1 MEHTRAALRRGATE
15 PRSVI
20 AVSPQLREV
29 LDAAE
34 RAAASDAKVLIT
46 GETGV
51 GKDVVASHI
60 HRHSPRRDAEYVAIN
75 CAGVTESLL
84 ESEVFGHVKGSFTGA
99 FRDNVGKIL
108 MAHGGTL
115 FMDEVGEMSLRM
127 QALLLRFL
135 ENGDIQP
142 VGSDVTRKVDVRI
155 IAATNRNLAELVR
168 AGQFREDLL
177 YRLQVIHLHVP
188 ALRDRRADIRPLGM
202 HFIARSKRPVA
213 LTDAAWNAL
222 ERYRWPGNVR
232 ELQNVIEQL
241 VWRPAADGPIDVQDL
256 PRSITASRSSLLPT
270 RERRRQLADELYQA
284 LVHDG
289 YSFWE
294 HIHPLYI
301 QRDISRHDM
310 RQLVR
315 RGLGVTRGSYRGL
328 LHLFGMPVEDYKR
341 FMNFLASHDCR
352 VQFQEFRNS
361 REDEPAALR
370 IRPSLL
376 PPLPQPHASRNRP
389 ADEEASDKVAS

>member
-1 MEHTRAALRRGATE
+1 METPRALSRGASE

-20 AVSPQLREV
+20 AVGPPMRELLV
-29 LDAAE
+29 FAE

-46 GETGV
+46 GETGA
-51 GKDVVASHI
+51 GKDVIATHI
-60 HRHSPRRDAEYVAIN
+60 HRHSARRHAEYVAIN

-99 FRDNVGKIL
+99 FRDNVGKIVL
-108 MAHGGTL
+108 AHRGTL
-115 FMDEVGEMSLRM
+115 FLDEVGEMSLRM

-142 VGSDVTRKVDVRI
+142 VGGDTTRKVDVRI

-168 AGQFREDLL
+168 AGRFREDLL
-177 YRLQVIHLHVP
+177 YRLQVIQLHVP
-188 ALRDRRADIRPLGM
+188 PLRERRADIRPLGM
-202 HFIARSKRPVA
+202 HFIARSTRHVA

-241 VWRPAADGPIDVQDL
+241 VCRPASDGALDVQDL
-256 PRSITASRSSLLPT
+256 PRSVTSTRSALLPT
-270 RERRRQLADELYQA
+270 RERRRQLADELYQGI
-284 LVHDG
+284 VHGG

-294 HIHPLYI
+294 HIHPLFI
-301 QRDISRHDM
+301 QRDITRHDI

-315 RGLGVTRGSYRGL
+315 RGLSVTRGSYRGL
-328 LHLFGMPVEDYKR
+328 LQLFGMPPDDYKR
-341 FMNFLASHDCR
+341 FMNFLATHGCR
-352 VQFQEFRNS
+352 AQFREFRNS
-361 REDEPAALR
+361 GEEELAGLR
-370 IRPSLL
+370 TRPPLL
-376 PPLPQPHASRNRP
+376 PPLPQPHAPRKP
-389 ADEEASDKVAS
+389 PTEDTTSDKVAS